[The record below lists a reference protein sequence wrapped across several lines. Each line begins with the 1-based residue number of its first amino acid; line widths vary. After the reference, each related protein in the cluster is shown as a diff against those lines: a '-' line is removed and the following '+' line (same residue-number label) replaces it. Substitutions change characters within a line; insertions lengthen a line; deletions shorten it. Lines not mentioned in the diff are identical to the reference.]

1 MWIASAA
8 GIVSALD
15 VVAVAQR
22 TAPAPGPRD
31 LSTRARPADP
41 LPPALESMVDTERRF
56 AARAGV
62 IGWKDAF
69 LEFFA
74 DGALGFENG
83 AVGFAK
89 EQIGGQPDP
98 PPDFQLLWEPRW
110 GDVSASG
117 DLGYL
122 IGPSRS
128 ILPSRN
134 GGRPRHSVYASVWKR
149 QRDGTFQVVM
159 DVGVPVPG
167 PSSFAPG
174 FTRAPHDSR
183 FTGDYDERTPPLATA
198 DGVLNSDLR
207 TSQARA
213 YRGRL
218 APGARLHRPGV
229 QPVVGDARIAT
240 FLRTQPTFLA
250 ADTRSAESSQ
260 AGDLGYTWG
269 TYRHRLG
276 RGARA
281 RGAPARGAQAL
292 PGASRGAP
300 RAGAAGQAPSVP
312 GVEEGF
318 YVRVWVRDRAGQ
330 WRVALDVLQPQ

>member
-1 MWIASAA
+1 VWIASAA
-8 GIVSALD
+8 GLVSALD

-22 TAPAPGPRD
+22 ATPAPGPRD
-31 LSTRARPADP
+31 LSARARPADP

-62 IGWKDAF
+62 IGWKAAF

-122 IGPSRS
+122 TGPSRS
-128 ILPSRN
+128 ILPSRD

-159 DVGVPVPG
+159 DVGVPIPG

-218 APGARLHRPGV
+218 APGARLHRPGI

-240 FLRTQPTFLA
+240 FLRTQP
-250 ADTRSAESSQ
+250 S
-260 AGDLGYTWG
+260 
-269 TYRHRLG
+269 LG

-281 RGAPARGAQAL
+281 RGGAQARGSQAL
-292 PGASRGAP
+292 PGAARGAAP
-300 RAGAAGQAPSVP
+300 AGQAEAGPEVQ
-312 GVEEGF
+312 EGF
-318 YVRVWVRDRAGQ
+318 YVRVWVRERAGQ